1 MTTKI
6 LLTGVT
12 GQVGSALLQPL
23 QQIGQ
28 VIAPT
33 RAQLDLANSDAV
45 KRYLADHRPDLI
57 INPAAWTQ
65 VDQAEAEP
73 DAAHRLNAALPE
85 QLARYCAEQGAWLI
99 HYSTD
104 YVYSGEGTEPFTE
117 ASAPAPLSVYGK
129 TKLAGDEAVQALCP
143 NHLILRTSWVYSHT
157 GHNFLKTMLRLG
169 KGRDEISV
177 VNDQI
182 GTPTSASFLADV
194 TVTLIGRVQAYQ
206 AVPAGVYHAVPSG
219 YTNWAGFAE
228 AIFAAARE
236 FGLGEYAVNVK
247 GIPTSE
253 YPTPAVRPLN
263 SRLCQQ
269 NLRALLS
276 GASASAIKNNDW
288 DTCLRSLISSH
299 ASLLGGK

>member
-1 MTTKI
+1 M
-6 LLTGVT
+6 
-12 GQVGSALLQPL
+12 
-23 QQIGQ
+23 
-28 VIAPT
+28 
-33 RAQLDLANSDAV
+33 
-45 KRYLADHRPDLI
+45 
-57 INPAAWTQ
+57 
-65 VDQAEAEP
+65 
-73 DAAHRLNAALPE
+73 
-85 QLARYCAEQGAWLI
+85 
-99 HYSTD
+99 
-104 YVYSGEGTEPFTE
+104 YSGEGTEPFTE

-143 NHLILRTSWVYSHT
+143 KHLILRTSWVYSHT

-169 KGRDEISV
+169 KERDEISV

-194 TVTLIGRVQAYQ
+194 TMSLIGRIRAHQ

-219 YTNWAGFAE
+219 YTSWAVFAE

-269 NLRALLS
+269 KLGALLS
-276 GASASAIKNNDW
+276 SASASESANTDW
-288 DTCLRSLISSH
+288 HTCLRSLIFSH

>member
-33 RAQLDLANSDAV
+33 RAQLDLANSGAV

-57 INPAAWTQ
+57 VNPAAWTQ

-73 DAAHRLNAALPE
+73 DAAHKLNAALPE

-169 KGRDEISV
+169 KDRDEISV

-194 TVTLIGRVQAYQ
+194 TMSLIGRIRAHQ

-219 YTNWAGFAE
+219 YTSWAVFAE
-228 AIFAAARE
+228 AIFAVARE

-269 NLRALLS
+269 KLALLLGS
-276 GASASAIKNNDW
+276 PWPGWHD
-288 DTCLRSLISSH
+288 SLT
-299 ASLLGGK
+299 AVLPTVLENGQVVCDC

>member
-33 RAQLDLANSDAV
+33 RTQLDLANSGAV

-57 INPAAWTQ
+57 VNPAAWTQ

-85 QLARYCAEQGAWLI
+85 QLARYCAENDASLI

-169 KGRDEISV
+169 KERDEISV

-182 GTPTSASFLADV
+182 GTPTSASFLADITMALV
-194 TVTLIGRVQAYQ
+194 GRIHAHQT
-206 AVPAGVYHAVPSG
+206 VPAGVYHAVPRG
-219 YTNWAGFAE
+219 YTSWAGFAE

-247 GIPTSE
+247 GIPTSD

-269 NLRALLS
+269 KLEALLS
-276 GASASAIKNNDW
+276 SASAIKNTDW
-288 DTCLRSLISSH
+288 HTCLRSLIFSH